1 MPVKKRPYTIG
12 GYSVHQYIFTPNAA
26 LGAAITT
33 GDGQGNP
40 YVSGPSDELVA
51 RIVSNCKT
59 APLTSN
65 ARWQIEYASAATGN
79 AYEDLNAITAW
90 AEVDLFDHTFG
101 ATNLTIIST
110 SFSATVIPSRR
121 AVRFNIDL
129 AGGTPAQNVTVI
141 MEVWRPLQS

>member
-1 MPVKKRPYTIG
+1 MPLKKRPYTIG
-12 GYSVHQYIFTPNAA
+12 GYSVHQYEFTPDAA
-26 LGAAITT
+26 LGAAIST
-33 GDGQGNP
+33 GDQQGSMK
-40 YVSGPSDELVA
+40 VSGPSDEIVK
-51 RIVSNCKT
+51 RIISYCET

-110 SFSATVIPSRR
+110 SFSANVIPARR
-121 AVRFNIDL
+121 AIRFNVDL

-141 MEVWRPLQS
+141 MEVHRPLQ